1 MAVTD
6 ETINKMLTTMNETV
20 AELTRMHKETNEF
33 NKQIIN
39 MMMRRISTATE
50 LNQGETKK
58 KEETKK
64 KDEEAKK
71 KLKEEQN
78 PDTPFFQ
85 RNAPPQWMF
94 GGQNDRPNLPKPIR
108 PRIDMG
114 ADDLTWQL
122 FLDRWNRY
130 TS

>member
-1 MAVTD
+1 
-6 ETINKMLTTMNETV
+6 MNETV

-39 MMMRRISTATE
+39 MMMGRIPTATG

-71 KLKEEQN
+71 KLKDEGEDAPPLEDEEMADVEDDSTVKEEQF

-85 RNAPPQWMF
+85 RNAPPQWIA
-94 GGQNDRPNLPKPIR
+94 LS
-108 PRIDMG
+108 
-114 ADDLTWQL
+114 A
-122 FLDRWNRY
+122 
-130 TS
+130 S